1 MIRGVGWR
9 GRIRTFNPLI
19 QNQVPYRL
27 ATRQRRG
34 GILPRTF
41 SVVEDCRPATYFS
54 GAAAIAWAIAV
65 SQITTA

>member
-1 MIRGVGWR
+1 
-9 GRIRTFNPLI
+9 
-19 QNQVPYRL
+19 L